1 MFVPTSYDRES
12 DSNVSQTVPG
22 LRKVSVHRLDAAA
35 PQDDWVAEEV
45 PVALVYNGI
54 SHAVMM
60 ATPADLED
68 FAVGFSLT
76 EGIVP
81 DLSHVYS
88 VEVKPACR
96 GIEVAIE
103 ISQERFWALKTH
115 RRSMVG
121 RTGCGICGTE
131 SLDGLARVS
140 RRLEKT
146 QTFDMRHYERAMG
159 YLHDVETIGS
169 LSGCTHAAVWVGS
182 DGQFVCGAEDVGR
195 HVALDKLLGKR
206 ASLGITDGVLVV
218 SSRASYEMIQKAAM
232 CGVEVI
238 FAVSAPTAMAID
250 LAERTGVTLAAFCR
264 NGRCSVYTH
273 PDRLLGL

>member
-1 MFVPTSYDRES
+1 MFVPSSANSVVLS
-12 DSNVSQTVPG
+12 DTAASVPG
-22 LRKVSVHRLDAAA
+22 LRKVSVRRLDKAV

-60 ATPADLED
+60 ATPSDLED

-81 DLSHVYS
+81 DLSHLYG

-96 GIEVAIE
+96 GIEVQIE

-140 RRLEKT
+140 NRLEKT

-159 YLHDVETIGS
+159 YLSRVETIGN
-169 LSGCTHAAVWVGS
+169 LSGCTHAAVWVNP
-182 DGQFVCGAEDVGR
+182 DGEFVCGAEDVGR

-206 ASLGITDGVLVV
+206 AMLESSDGVLVV

-250 LAERTGVTLAAFCR
+250 LAERVGVTLAAFCR

-273 PDRLLGL
+273 PDRLIGL